1 MYKLAGVFQILAGLA
16 LWALTISLEISWLAF
31 CFGTVI
37 IGVLLLFFAPY
48 VLLFPLAIA
57 VPANGLLF
65 CGLARLINRKTN
77 GLGGL

>member
-1 MYKLAGVFQILAGLA
+1 MNKLVGAFQISAGLA

-37 IGVLLLFFAPY
+37 VGVLLLFFAPH
-48 VLLFPLAIA
+48 LLLLPLAIA

-65 CGLARLINRKTN
+65 SGLARLVNRKTS